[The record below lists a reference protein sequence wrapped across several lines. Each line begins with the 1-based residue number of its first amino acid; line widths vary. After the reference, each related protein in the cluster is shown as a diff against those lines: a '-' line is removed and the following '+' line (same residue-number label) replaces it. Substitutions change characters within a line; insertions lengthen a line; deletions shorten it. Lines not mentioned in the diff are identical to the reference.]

1 VRVFIVPGRDRQ
13 KMTESFRQH
22 GIDKF
27 RKADAEAKEK
37 SQAFGIL

>member
-1 VRVFIVPGRDRQ
+1 VRDFVVPGRDRQ

-22 GIDKF
+22 GIDGF
-27 RKADAEAKEK
+27 RKADAEMREK